1 MSTPVLNN
9 GLFLRDTNYKVSSH
23 VDSYH
28 LVNMLK
34 SSEPMDLG
42 PVDLWAMSQ
51 KVEMPLYQMASFGG
65 KNTILVD
72 NPRGEYKWQTP
83 VVQDLPYIVENI
95 ETGNNLLGQDGTTF
109 KIKLNKRSFGH
120 GDIITYDK
128 YKGEELFITADD
140 ILPAGDGFIYTVQL
154 VNKNNVASLDKAY
167 LKPGTKFFRKGSAR
181 GEYGEKFSDIG
192 ELSAGFREYYNFVG
206 GAEAHVHY
214 SVSSRAE
221 MMMKGGMN
229 ADGTVPVTEI
239 WRSFDANI
247 AKDPSLTNIDAMV
260 SKMGKDYI
268 KKAYDNGDLSRTFVT
283 KMEAAHLSKI
293 ANDIETYLMWGKG
306 GRIKQDGPDDIR
318 LSVGLWDQLD
328 NSFKRIYNKSGFSL
342 ELFRS
347 EIFNFYN
354 GKVDF
359 KGPDPSRQIIVQT
372 GMAGMKMVNE
382 AIKKEAFN
390 IAGASAGQ
398 NNALFTDMSKAGI
411 GAISGNNA
419 MDLNFGFAFTSYT
432 IPFLANVKFVLNP
445 AFDNVHTNDI
455 ENPIIDGFPLSSY
468 NFIVFDITDN
478 TNDNIFLLKMKW
490 DSELK
495 WFYQN
500 GTMDYMGRSQGFA
513 SVGNFN
519 GYRVFMSQMM
529 PSIWV
534 KDPTK
539 VLKIVMRNPITGGSF

>member
-1 MSTPVLNN
+1 MATPVLNN

-28 LVNMLK
+28 LVNMLAG
-34 SSEPMDLG
+34 SEPQDLG
-42 PVDLWAMSQ
+42 PVDLWAQSQ

-65 KNTILVD
+65 KNTIMVD

-83 VVQDLPYIVENI
+83 IVQDLPYIVEDVEPMNA
-95 ETGNNLLGQDGTTF
+95 ELGQDGTNF
-109 KIKLNKRSFGH
+109 KIKINKRIFGH
-120 GDIITYDK
+120 GDIVTYDK
-128 YKGEELFITADD
+128 YNGAELFVTADD
-140 ILPAGDGFIYTVQL
+140 ILPTGDGFIYTVQL
-154 VNKNNVASLDKAY
+154 VNNDNLKFLDKAY

-192 ELSAGFREYYNFVG
+192 EISAGFREYYNFVG

-214 SVSSRAE
+214 SISSRADL
-221 MMMKGGMN
+221 MTRGGMN

-239 WRSFDANI
+239 WKSFDKNL
-247 AKDPSLTNIDAMV
+247 DPAVTSLDGMIQ
-260 SKMGKDYI
+260 KMGQDYI
-268 KKAYDNGDLSRTFVT
+268 KKAYEGGALTRTFVT
-283 KMEAAHLSKI
+283 NLEAAHLTKI
-293 ANDIETYLMWGKG
+293 ATDIETYLMWGRG
-306 GRIKQDGPDDIR
+306 GKIKQDGPDDIR
-318 LSVGLWDQLD
+318 LSVGLWPQLD
-328 NSFKRIYNKSGFSL
+328 NSFKRVYNKSGFSL

-359 KGPDPSRQIIVQT
+359 KGPDSKKQVIVQT

-382 AIKKEAFN
+382 AIKKEAFSLSGGLRVN
-390 IAGASAGQ
+390 MDKSGI
-398 NNALFTDMSKAGI
+398 NAV
-411 GAISGNNA
+411 SGTNA
-419 MDLNFGFAFTSYT
+419 MDLNFGFSFTSYD

-445 AFDNVHTNDI
+445 AFDNVHTNDV
-455 ENPIIDGFPLSSY
+455 ENPIIDGYPLSSY

-478 TNDNIFLLKMKW
+478 TNDNIYLLKLKW
-490 DSELK
+490 DDQMR

-500 GTMDYMGRSQGFA
+500 GTMDYMGRTQGFN
-513 SVGNFN
+513 SSGNFN
-519 GYRVFMSQMM
+519 GYKVFMTQTM
-529 PSIWV
+529 PAIWV